1 MKRRVA
7 GIQGE
12 STVMFLST
20 ELPFLSFGAWDSADV
35 PGVASW
41 CQRATMVCDY

>member
-12 STVMFLST
+12 STVVFLST
-20 ELPFLSFGAWDSADV
+20 ELPFLSFGAV
-35 PGVASW
+35 G
-41 CQRATMVCDY
+41 